1 MKPDSTC
8 GNGSTGSVEP
18 LLSLNG
24 IHVGFGGIVALH
36 DENFSVRP
44 GEIVGLLGHNGAGK
58 STLVNVAT
66 GAVRPQRGTMIIQG
80 QPVTALGNPSEIE
93 RAGVKVIHQE
103 PALAQYLSVADN
115 ITLGRKEEWLPRQ
128 SRRDHAR
135 RALGLLGSTINV
147 DRPVSSLEFGEKQIV
162 DLARALSTD
171 LKVLFLDEP
180 TGALGQQEADRLHN
194 LLRRLA
200 EQGRGIIYV
209 SHRLRDI
216 LSVCTRLV
224 VLRGG
229 KVVLDQPAADFT
241 VARLS
246 AALAPGMEG
255 TERQS
260 RAKTGAIGLTVRHG
274 GQELSFARGQITG
287 LFGMAAGPQFAL
299 LQSLFGCGMRAQA
312 GLGSRPFSPASPRD
326 AIRNGV
332 YYVSANREK
341 EGLLTHMTALDNL
354 ILPWIDRYKS
364 GLLYSHAK
372 AAAAYLVAQKSLN
385 IRGGHMDGLV
395 SALSGGNRQKVTLG
409 RWIFG
414 NRPKVLLL
422 AQPTQGVDVGARLDI
437 ARALGELAEN
447 GVTVLVA
454 SSEADEIEL
463 LCDRAYT
470 CVGDEWTESRASASW
485 SETLLKSLVDQRAT
499 TGLNNEA
506 A

>member
-1 MKPDSTC
+1 METNPTRDGASA
-8 GNGSTGSVEP
+8 EP
-18 LLSLNG
+18 LLALSG
-24 IHVGFGGIVALH
+24 IHVGFGGIIALH
-36 DENFSVRP
+36 DESFSVRP

-58 STLVNVAT
+58 STMVNVAT
-66 GAVRPQRGTMIIQG
+66 GAIRPQRGTMTIQG
-80 QPVTALGNPSEIE
+80 RKVTALGNPSEIE

-103 PALAQYLSVADN
+103 PALAQHLSVADN
-115 ITLGRKEEWLPRQ
+115 ITLGRAEEWQ
-128 SRRDHAR
+128 SSDRRRDYAR
-135 RALGLLGSTINV
+135 KALSLLGSTINV

-180 TGALGQQEADRLHN
+180 TGALGQQEADRLHG

-200 EQGRGIIYV
+200 EQGRGIVYV

-229 KVVLDQPAADFT
+229 KVVLDQPAGDFT

-246 AALAPGMEG
+246 DALAPGIEIAD
-255 TERQS
+255 RQVAAS
-260 RAKTGAIGLTVRHG
+260 AGPVALAVRRG
-274 GQELSFARGQITG
+274 EQELEFPRGQVTG

-299 LQSLFGCGMRAQA
+299 LESLFGCGARTEAT
-312 GLGSRPFSPASPRD
+312 LGSTRFSPASPRD
-326 AIRNGV
+326 AIGHRV

-341 EGLLTHMTALDNL
+341 EGLLSHMTALDNL
-354 ILPWIDRYKS
+354 ILPWIDRYRN
-364 GLLYSHAK
+364 GFLYSHAK
-372 AAAAYLVAQKSLN
+372 AAATYRIAQKSLN

-414 NRPKVLLL
+414 NQPDVLLL

-437 ARALGELAEN
+437 VKALRSLTEA

-470 CVGDEWTESRASASW
+470 CFGDEWTASQASVSW
-485 SETLLKSLVDQRAT
+485 SEILLKSLVDQRAT
-499 TGLNNEA
+499 TGLDNEA